1 MMSEK
6 KIAKLSKTFAETFP
20 SVALTIHDDV
30 IFLDGELSDYEQI
43 VAAGFLATQAE
54 AEGVVNR
61 IKLQGYLEAPM
72 RIPPFVDHALD
83 GTEVDVLII
92 GGGIVGCAIARELS
106 KYDLKT
112 LLVDKENDVALH
124 ASSRND
130 GVIHIGIDLKVKT
143 QKYRFLRQAVPL
155 YKQLTEELNVPY
167 HHNGQIIAFSTKWM
181 RHFMFLLNRKAKHRQ
196 IFGME
201 IWNRERLLQEV
212 PSIGDN
218 VEFAAF
224 FPDGATICPYETVIA
239 LAENAVQNGVKISL
253 DTVVTDMKVVEDR
266 IVEVTTNRGTIR
278 PFIVINAAGTFSD
291 KVAAMANDQF
301 FTIHP
306 RKGIELIL
314 DKKARVRA
322 TNRSISM
329 YRGASDRQKDH
340 SKGGGIIPTVD
351 GNVLI
356 GPTAYE
362 SPEREDFSTDPDSV
376 RQLFERHKETL
387 PHLYPSD
394 LITYFAGIRAATYEE
409 DFIVRIGKW
418 TKNIIH
424 AAGIQSPGLTAAP
437 GIAQEIARL
446 VGLLNGEP
454 LRPNPSFDPIRKV
467 TIPTHQLSAS
477 DRDALIKGNPD
488 YGQIVCRCEEIS
500 RGEIIDALHR
510 PLVVPTIDGIKRRV
524 RAGMGRCQGGFCGP
538 LVTQI
543 IHEEL
548 HLDYQDIYKKGHGPL
563 ILKGTKDDTYG
574 KL

>member
-1 MMSEK
+1 MISDK
-6 KIAKLSKTFAETFP
+6 KILKLTKEFADTFP
-20 SVALTIHDDV
+20 DIAVTIHDDV
-30 IFLDGELSDYEQI
+30 VFLDGELDNYEQVI
-43 VAAGFLATQAE
+43 AAGFLAVE
-54 AEGVVNR
+54 AKGEGIVNR
-61 IKLQGYLEAPM
+61 IKWRGYSEPPM
-72 RIPPFVDHALD
+72 RVAPIVDQSLD
-83 GTEVDVLII
+83 GIEVDVLII

-106 KYDLKT
+106 KYQLKT
-112 LLVDKENDVALH
+112 LLVEKENDVALH

-130 GVIHIGIDLKVKT
+130 GVIHIGIDLKVKS

-155 YKQLTEELNVPY
+155 YKQLTDELKVPY
-167 HHNGQIIAFSTKWM
+167 NRQGQVIAFSKKWM

-201 IWNRERLLQEV
+201 IWKRERLLQEV
-212 PSIGDN
+212 PSIGN
-218 VEFAAF
+218 EIEFAAF
-224 FPDGATICPYETVIA
+224 FPDGATICPYETAIA
-239 LAENAVQNGVKISL
+239 LAENAIQNGVKISL
-253 DTVVTDMKVVEDR
+253 DTAVTGMKIVDRR
-266 IVEVTTNRGTIR
+266 IVEVTTNRGSIR

-291 KVAAMANDQF
+291 KVAAMAQDQF

-306 RKGIELIL
+306 RKGVELIL
-314 DKKARVRA
+314 DKKARARG
-322 TNRSISM
+322 TNRSISL

-362 SPEREDFSTDPDSV
+362 TPEREDFSTDSDSV
-376 RQLFERHKETL
+376 RQLFERHKSML
-387 PHLYPSD
+387 PQLRPSD
-394 LITYFAGIRAATYEE
+394 VITYFSGIRAATYEE

-446 VGLLNGEP
+446 VKIVHGRP
-454 LRPNPSFDPIRKV
+454 LTNNPGFDPNRKV
-467 TIPTHQLSAS
+467 TTPTHRLEET
-477 DRDALIKGNPD
+477 DRDAMIKNNPD

-538 LVTQI
+538 LVTKI
-543 IHEEL
+543 IHDEL
-548 HLDYQDIYKKGHGPL
+548 KIDYKDIYKKGHGSL

-574 KL
+574 NI

>member
-1 MMSEK
+1 MISDK
-6 KIAKLSKTFAETFP
+6 RLFKLQKSFAEAFP
-20 SVALTIHDDV
+20 DVSVTIRDDV
-30 IFLDGELSDYEQI
+30 VFLDGEMSDYEQV
-43 VAAGFLATQAE
+43 VAAGFLATE
-54 AEGVVNR
+54 AKGEGVVNR
-61 IKLQGYLEAPM
+61 IKLRGHVETPM
-72 RIPPFVDHALD
+72 RMAPIVDQSLE

-92 GGGIVGCAIARELS
+92 GGGIIGCAIARELS
-106 KYDLKT
+106 KYELKT
-112 LLVDKENDVALH
+112 LLVDKESDVATH

-143 QKYRFLRQAVPL
+143 EKSRYLRQAVPL
-155 YKQLTEELNVPY
+155 YKQLTDELKVPY
-167 HHNGQIIAFSTKWM
+167 HRNGQIIAFSKKWM

-196 IFGME
+196 IYGME
-201 IWNRERLLQEV
+201 IWKHDRLLEEV
-212 PSIGDN
+212 PSIGNN

-253 DTVVTDMKVVEDR
+253 DTAVTGMKVLDDR
-266 IVEVTTNRGTIR
+266 IVEVSTNRGTIR

-314 DKKARVRA
+314 DKKARGRA

-340 SKGGGIIPTVD
+340 SKGGGVIPTVD

-362 SPEREDFSTDPDSV
+362 TPEREDFSTDSESV

-387 PHLYPSD
+387 PDLHPSD
-394 LITYFAGIRAATYEE
+394 VITYFAGIRAATYEE

-437 GIAQEIARL
+437 GIAQEIAKL
-446 VGLLNGEP
+446 VAILNGGS
-454 LRPNPSFDPIRKV
+454 LNVNPFFDPIRKV
-467 TIPTHQLSAS
+467 TMPTNHM
-477 DRDALIKGNPD
+477 DAATREQLIKSNPD

-548 HLDYQDIYKKGHGPL
+548 KIDYRDINKKGHGPL

-574 KL
+574 NL